1 MFKFDKFTE
10 RANLA
15 LNYALEEAQSL
26 GHTYVG
32 SEHILFGLA
41 KEGTGAA
48 GTALAKFD
56 VTPEAVEKL
65 IQENVGVGLMTNL
78 TFDDFTPRS
87 KRVLQLAVMY
97 AAQLGHGYVGTEHL
111 LLALLDDTQSYA
123 VRFLGQLG
131 VERGRLVQ
139 ALQEALGTGNMES
152 EMNGRPEGGFQPG
165 QQGGSGSAKTLDEF
179 GRDLTAIAKNGP

>member
-111 LLALLDDTQSYA
+111 LLALLDCLLYTSLFYYRIQHDKTPGRTVGRKALAKEKSKKICSSYKGKRM
-123 VRFLGQLG
+123 VRRF
-131 VERGRLVQ
+131 
-139 ALQEALGTGNMES
+139 
-152 EMNGRPEGGFQPG
+152 
-165 QQGGSGSAKTLDEF
+165 
-179 GRDLTAIAKNGP
+179 